1 MHKRS
6 NQGDGG
12 VMVLKSKREA
22 EILENIQL
30 VKKRPNDKSASR
42 IDKKR
47 KTETTV
53 SAPKRSAVQVKRT
66 AKK

>member
-1 MHKRS
+1 
-6 NQGDGG
+6 
-12 VMVLKSKREA
+12 MVLKSKREA

-30 VKKRPNDKSASR
+30 VKKRPSDKSASR

-53 SAPKRSAVQVKRT
+53 SAPKRSAVQLKRT